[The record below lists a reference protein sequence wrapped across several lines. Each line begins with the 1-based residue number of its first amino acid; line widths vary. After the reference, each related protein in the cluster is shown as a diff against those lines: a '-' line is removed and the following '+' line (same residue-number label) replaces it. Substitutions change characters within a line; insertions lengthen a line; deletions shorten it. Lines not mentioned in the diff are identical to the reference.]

1 MQAGRH
7 SAHIPEVRPGLG
19 LRVDVSVGLAVA
31 IGEEISELAGV
42 PANGGNVTH
51 HTGSNKKTSET
62 LLINWYMWQS

>member
-19 LRVDVSVGLAVA
+19 LRVDVSVGLVVVA

-42 PANGGNVTH
+42 PANGGNVTQ
-51 HTGSNKKTSET
+51 HTGSNKKTS
-62 LLINWYMWQS
+62 LINWYMWQS